1 MATQKLYQ
9 IGVAA
14 AATLILLVL
23 SLIGQKILGRSLRED
38 LDKGNTARGLLQVGH
53 VLGVFLIVG
62 SIVAGSVTGEDPG
75 KDALWV
81 LAFGGASVALLEV
94 TGALGV
100 KLLLHSKLTS
110 EIERGNAAAGLAA
123 GAHYLATAV
132 IISKNLSGNDLHA
145 LAISLVFFV
154 LAQASLHLFV
164 ILFRALTTYDDS
176 EEILGENMAAAL
188 SYSGLAVGV
197 GLVVGNAAEGQF
209 SGWVASLKGY
219 GLALLWNLVFYPV
232 RQLLVQ
238 GVLLGARPTLRG
250 GRLDEAIG
258 HERNAGLGALEAV
271 SYVATALL
279 LAKVM

>member
-9 IGVAA
+9 LGVAA
-14 AATLILLVL
+14 ATTLILLVL
-23 SLIGQKILGRSLRED
+23 SLLGQRLLGRSAQGD
-38 LDKGNTARGLLQVGH
+38 LGKGNTARALLQVGH

-62 SIVAGSVTGEDPG
+62 AIVAGSVSGEDPV

-81 LAFGGASVALLEV
+81 LAFGGASVVLLEV

-100 KLLLHSKLTS
+100 KLLLRSKLSS
-110 EIERGNAAAGLAA
+110 EIERGNAAAGFAG
-123 GAHYLATAV
+123 GAHYVATAL
-132 IISKNLSGNDLHA
+132 IISKNLSGTDLHA

-164 ILFRALTTYDDS
+164 VLFRALTTYDDS
-176 EEILGENMAAAL
+176 EQILGENMAAAL
-188 SYSGLAVGV
+188 SYGGLAVSVGV
-197 GLVVGNAAEGQF
+197 VVGNAAEGQF
-209 SGWVASLKGY
+209 AGWLPSLKGY
-219 GLALLWNLVFYPV
+219 GLALLWNLAFYPV

-258 HERNAGLGALEAV
+258 HERNAGLGALEAIC
-271 SYVATALL
+271 YLATALL

>member
-9 IGVAA
+9 LGVAA
-14 AATLILLVL
+14 AAALILLVL

-62 SIVAGSVTGEDPG
+62 SIVAGSVTGEDPS

-100 KLLLHSKLTS
+100 KLLLQAKLTS

-132 IISKNLSGNDLHA
+132 IISKNLSGNNLHA

-154 LAQASLHLFV
+154 LAQVSFHLFV
-164 ILFRALTTYDDS
+164 ILFRALTIYDDS

-209 SGWVASLKGY
+209 SGWLTSLKGFGR
-219 GLALLWNLVFYPV
+219 GLHDP
-232 RQLLVQ
+232 Q
-238 GVLLGARPTLRG
+238 P
-250 GRLDEAIG
+250 GRLRADAGGDAVGEVQVPAGAGMRDKDESVTCRG
-258 HERNAGLGALEAV
+258 HLGSPAARR
-271 SYVATALL
+271 
-279 LAKVM
+279 